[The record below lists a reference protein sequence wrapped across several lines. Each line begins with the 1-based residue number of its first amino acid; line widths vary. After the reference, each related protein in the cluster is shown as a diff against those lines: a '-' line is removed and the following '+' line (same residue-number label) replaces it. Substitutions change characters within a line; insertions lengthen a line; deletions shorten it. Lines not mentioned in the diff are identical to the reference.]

1 MATIGNL
8 FVGVSA
14 DTTGLEQGMRRGAQ
28 ATQQGAQQMAQS
40 MLRVNGA
47 LNSTVMIA
55 SQMGLDTRIAM
66 PMIGAAHVATD
77 LAPKLAMAAGGLR
90 AIGAA
95 ASTMLGPI
103 GLAIAAV
110 GAIAGA
116 IVYLEST
123 TEDDPLID
131 WFARLEADSAG
142 AAKAIEG
149 AMARVA
155 SSIASANAAAAG
167 MGATDA
173 RLLDMQR
180 TADLMAGGM
189 SRGDAEAEV
198 AIERQIADAIAA
210 QAEIEGS
217 QLALVEERAAAEHQL
232 RQLQANRLSG
242 FQAEADMTDEE
253 LAAKATEV
261 ARRDDAIDAARRQLR
276 AIDEQ
281 IAAAEGA
288 KPFDE
293 AFGPDAMRQQLQG
306 IRDLE
311 QSLDDME
318 SAQQAA
324 AKAAEDGAVGAVEG
338 LLAERDAIEDAA
350 AAADA
355 ARQGAGPLGDMGFMR
370 SRDMS
375 GAFGTGPA
383 APAEAA
389 AAAAVA
395 APGGALEQIESAL
408 GGITV
413 GGTAGNSEQR
423 RLVELTEQMVK
434 YLESIK
440 TSSDEQVL
448 A

>member
-198 AIERQIADAIAA
+198 AIERQIGDAIAA

-232 RQLQANRLSG
+232 RQLQANRLWG
-242 FQAEADMTDEE
+242 FQAETEMTDEE

>member
-198 AIERQIADAIAA
+198 AIERQIADAMAA

-311 QSLDDME
+311 QSLEDME

-440 TSSDEQVL
+440 AAGDEQVL

>member
-198 AIERQIADAIAA
+198 AIERQIGDAIAA

-311 QSLDDME
+311 QSLEDME

-440 TSSDEQVL
+440 AAGDEQVL

>member
-198 AIERQIADAIAA
+198 AIERQIADAMAA

>member
-28 ATQQGAQQMAQS
+28 STQQGAQQMAQS

-173 RLLDMQR
+173 RLLDLQR

-311 QSLDDME
+311 QSLEDME

-413 GGTAGNSEQR
+413 GGTAGNSDQR
-423 RLVELTEQMVK
+423 KLVELTEQMVK